1 MSTDLEGKTVIITGA
16 CGVIGR
22 SFASALGAAGMN
34 VVAVALTN
42 SEQLAAELS
51 ETGVRAIG
59 VDADVASVA
68 ATEAG
73 AAATLAEFGRID
85 VLVNNAAF
93 FRAVTRSSFEDIDPD
108 EWDTCMAVNVR
119 GPWLCAR
126 AVAPAM
132 RRQRSGAIINISSNT
147 VWKGVPTFLHYV
159 TSKSASL
166 GFTRSLARELGDYG
180 ITVNAVAPDF
190 IPDDSLHK
198 HQPGHDDFVVSQRA
212 IKRTSVPDD
221 MVGVVLFL
229 ASSQAEFITG
239 QSFLVNGGAHMQ

>member
-1 MSTDLEGKTVIITGA
+1 
-16 CGVIGR
+16 
-22 SFASALGAAGMN
+22 
-34 VVAVALTN
+34 
-42 SEQLAAELS
+42 
-51 ETGVRAIG
+51 
-59 VDADVASVA
+59 
-68 ATEAG
+68 
-73 AAATLAEFGRID
+73 
-85 VLVNNAAF
+85 
-93 FRAVTRSSFEDIDPD
+93 
-108 EWDTCMAVNVR
+108 
-119 GPWLCAR
+119 
-126 AVAPAM
+126 
-132 RRQRSGAIINISSNT
+132 
-147 VWKGVPTFLHYV
+147 LHYV